1 MGTEKVSDI
10 IFGIHPVLE
19 ALRSEKKFERL
30 YISRGRKGKALSEI
44 LHLAESQGVEV
55 RFEPW
60 ERLTSRLQKQNK
72 FRTPEQNKFR
82 TPGQNKFRTPEGKM
96 ASHQGVIG
104 FMAAYSYVAFEDL
117 ISKTQEY
124 NEPPFLLLLDHIQDP
139 HNLGAILRSAECAG
153 VHGVIITKDKSVG
166 MTPTVMKVSAGAAAY
181 LPVCRITNLVSIIE
195 ELKKNGIWVVGTS
208 NAVQQ
213 CYVTVDFTMP
223 VAIVIGNEEKGIRRL
238 VAEKCDLLISIPMY
252 GQISSLNASV
262 SSAVVMFEVRR
273 QRNIHNQYNSEKSVT
288 TSD

>member
-1 MGTEKVSDI
+1 LGTEKVSDL

-19 ALRSEKKFERL
+19 ALRSGKKLERL
-30 YISRGRKGKALSEI
+30 YISRGRKGKTLSEI
-44 LHLAESQGVEV
+44 LHLAKSQGVEV

-60 ERLTSRLQKQNK
+60 ERLTSRLKKQNK
-72 FRTPEQNKFR
+72 FRTLEQDKFC
-82 TPGQNKFRTPEGKM
+82 TPEGKI

-117 ISKTQEY
+117 ISKTQEH
-124 NEPPFLLLLDHIQDP
+124 NEPPFLMLLDQIQDP

-153 VHGVIITKDKSVG
+153 VHGVIITKDKSVSV
-166 MTPTVMKVSAGAAAY
+166 TSTVVKVSAGATEY
-181 LPVCRITNLVSIIE
+181 IPVCRVTNLVSIIE

-208 NAVQQ
+208 GAAQQ
-213 CYVTVDFTMP
+213 CYTAVDFTMP
-223 VAIVIGNEEKGIRRL
+223 IAIVIGNEEKGIRRL
-238 VAEKCDLLISIPMY
+238 VAEKCDLLVSIPLY

-262 SSAVVMFEVRR
+262 SSAIVMFEVRR